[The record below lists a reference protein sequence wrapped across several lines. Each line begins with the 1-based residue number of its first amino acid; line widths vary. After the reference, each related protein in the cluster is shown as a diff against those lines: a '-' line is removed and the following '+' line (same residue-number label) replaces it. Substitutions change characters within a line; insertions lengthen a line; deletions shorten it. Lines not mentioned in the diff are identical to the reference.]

1 VRVATIGGMRL
12 GGYDGQS
19 ATELDSHANMAVVGN
34 GVLVISKSGMS
45 ATVTPFLSDIPPMED
60 VEIGD
65 VAMAYDDPIRGTTYL
80 LVMRN
85 ALLIPT
91 MDHNLLP
98 PFLAR
103 EAGLKIDE
111 TPKCRADSPPVL
123 NHLICDPALNGIFL
137 YFVTRKLNIDE
148 MENWESYPVVYL
160 TPDSDSWDPNVSH
173 FAEQEAAMLDH
184 NSHIVEREPCVKTL
198 FVEADLGSLYKE
210 PATWDQFNE
219 IVDRIMME
227 DEEPSGNIDVL
238 TCKVSSFSLLI
249 KERAI
254 LSNAS
259 MAFGATT
266 INKSACDIFE
276 AQLRDAIEEGF
287 STLSA
292 VRTGQTRGVSA
303 EHLAKIW
310 QISHDDAAW
319 TLEVTTQLLHTNDG
333 SSLSRNAGTDDRAVG
348 YK

>member
-1 VRVATIGGMRL
+1 MRVATIEGMRL

-19 ATELDSHANMAVVGN
+19 ATELDSHANMAVAGN

-45 ATVTPFLSDIPPMED
+45 ATVTPFSLDIPPMED

-65 VAMAYDDPIRGTTYL
+65 VAMAYDDPIHGTTYL
-80 LVMRN
+80 LVMCN
-85 ALLIPT
+85 MLLIPT
-91 MDHNLLP
+91 MNHNLLP

-111 TPKCRADSPPVL
+111 TPKCRADCPSVL
-123 NHLICDPALNGIFL
+123 NHSIFDPITGMHIHMALNGICL
-137 YFVTRKLNIDE
+137 YFVMQKLNIDE
-148 MENWESYPVVYL
+148 MENWKSYPVVYL

-173 FAEQEAAMLDH
+173 FVEQEAAMLDH
-184 NSHIVEREPCVKTL
+184 NGHIVKQEPCVKTL

-219 IVDRIMME
+219 IVDRIMIE
-227 DEEPSGNIDVL
+227 DEEPSGNIVVL

-266 INKSACDIFE
+266 IDKSACDMFE
-276 AQLRDAIEEGF
+276 EQLRDAIEERF
-287 STLSA
+287 STLLA
-292 VRTGQTRGVSA
+292 VRAGKTWGVSV
-303 EHLAKIW
+303 EHLAKI
-310 QISHDDAAW
+310 
-319 TLEVTTQLLHTNDG
+319 
-333 SSLSRNAGTDDRAVG
+333 
-348 YK
+348 

>member
-1 VRVATIGGMRL
+1 MRL

-19 ATELDSHANMAVVGN
+19 ATELDSHVNLAVVGN

-45 ATVTPFLSDIPPMED
+45 ATVTPFLLDIPPMED

-65 VAMAYDDPIRGTTYL
+65 VAMAYDDPIRGTTYF

-85 ALLIPT
+85 MLLIPM

-98 PFLAR
+98 QFLAR

-111 TPKCRADSPPVL
+111 TPKCRADSPSVL
-123 NHLICDPALNGIFL
+123 NHSICDPITEMHIHMALNGIFL
-137 YFVTRKLNIDE
+137 YFVMQKLNIDE

-160 TPDSDSWDPNVSH
+160 TPDSDFWDPNVSH
-173 FAEQEAAMLDH
+173 FAEQEAAMLGH
-184 NSHIVEREPCVKTL
+184 NGHIVEQEPCVKTL

-238 TCKVSSFSLLI
+238 TCKMSSFSSLI
-249 KERAI
+249 KEWAI

-259 MAFGATT
+259 MVFGATP

-276 AQLRDAIEEGF
+276 A
-287 STLSA
+287 
-292 VRTGQTRGVSA
+292 
-303 EHLAKIW
+303 
-310 QISHDDAAW
+310 
-319 TLEVTTQLLHTNDG
+319 
-333 SSLSRNAGTDDRAVG
+333 
-348 YK
+348 